1 MSLKELR
8 GIRRHWEQS
17 INHSTPHVVISL
29 LGRFNNETGE
39 CYHLM
44 PLLAS
49 TPRGLRPALWLER
62 VLKVYADRNIH
73 SGYMFR
79 NPDGTKLKAKAMEP
93 MFYLRLSAV
102 QRLNPLL
109 IGQDV
114 EVEEEYGVS

>member
-1 MSLKELR
+1 MGDIVRPDRAIFLDILLEILKQVEEDWQEARPRDKLTLALEGTFHTVAFALALRGEEMSLIELR

-49 TPRGLRPALWLER
+49 TPRGLRPALWL
-62 VLKVYADRNIH
+62 
-73 SGYMFR
+73 
-79 NPDGTKLKAKAMEP
+79 
-93 MFYLRLSAV
+93 
-102 QRLNPLL
+102 
-109 IGQDV
+109 
-114 EVEEEYGVS
+114 